1 VGVNPP
7 SESQPEGIAL
17 TEVLAGIF
25 AKPALMA
32 MLLVV
37 FMTGLCV
44 AGTALHDPD
53 SCWLMAVGRY
63 MVRHHCLP
71 STDPFSYTFA
81 LQPGLPFV
89 MYQWL
94 TEIIFYLA
102 YRLGHLPAVLAL
114 IAMVTVSAFVVLPL
128 KLLKHGKVPM
138 FAAFGLVVLGLLASA
153 FRFLAR
159 PEIFSFIFA
168 AAWLYN
174 LAKRRM
180 RLENSLIPQE
190 LIGDVP
196 TEDLDAQAAT
206 RTCQNCGT
214 VTLSLVLVCPKCGAV
229 IADPAQPDNVLI
241 ADRKPG
247 AEWQSGLKES
257 GASEIDSIDQSI
269 DWRFIGRSVFL
280 IVPWCNFHTGFISGL
295 FLLLFYV
302 LGTAVG
308 AFVVRR
314 RKVFDQ
320 TAFLALLASI
330 AATLINPYGIKLWL
344 YIPLLFFAPFNELIT
359 ELKPLVWTDLTYHP
373 FIALFFLSILMLFKS
388 GAYGRRRHD
397 EKGFIAATII
407 SATIIAAVSF
417 EAFLHRRLIPFT
429 VLVLLAEFAIMFN
442 RSRRQRIITRVQ
454 AAEKPRTDDPYGWIY
469 NPNQIKWTFVILVL
483 AVAGALTC
491 SLKIVTPELPQSSG
505 AFTAPIKAVEFLSKH
520 DNAGRT
526 FNDAQ
531 FGDVMIWHSPANPK
545 VFIDTRYDMYGPK
558 IVHDYYV
565 LRGLKPG
572 WQEVIDSYQIKL
584 IIFPTKMDII
594 QKLSQN
600 PDWCTIYADD
610 IGTILQLKS
619 SMATGETGADDMK
632 TTKKTEP
639 TERTERNQIAK

>member
-17 TEVLAGIF
+17 TEVLAGTF
-25 AKPALMA
+25 AKPALMT

-37 FMTGLCV
+37 FITGLWV

-94 TEIIFYLA
+94 TEIVFYLA
-102 YRLGHLPAVLAL
+102 YKLGHLPAVLAL
-114 IAMVTVSAFVVLPL
+114 IAIVTVSAFVILPL

-138 FAAFGLVVLGLLASA
+138 FAAFGLVVLGLAASA

-180 RLENSLIPQE
+180 RLENSLVPPE
-190 LIGDVP
+190 LAGDLP
-196 TEDLDAQAAT
+196 AEDLEIRHAG
-206 RTCQNCGT
+206 GT
-214 VTLSLVLVCPKCGAV
+214 TGESDSAGALSNYSTAVGAG
-229 IADPAQPDNVLI
+229 
-241 ADRKPG
+241 PG
-247 AEWQSGLKES
+247 GTIES
-257 GASEIDSIDQSI
+257 GANGIDVIGQSI
-269 DWRFIGRSVFL
+269 DWRFIWRSVFL

-295 FLLLFYV
+295 FLFLFYV

-308 AFVVRR
+308 AVAVGRR
-314 RKVFDQ
+314 NVFDK
-320 TAFLALLASI
+320 TACLAILASI
-330 AATLINPYGIKLWL
+330 LATLINPYGIKLWQ
-344 YIPLLFFAPFNELIT
+344 YIPLLFFAPFNDLIT
-359 ELKPLVWTDLTYHP
+359 ELKPIVWTDLTYHP
-373 FIALFFLSILMLFKS
+373 FIALFFLSLLMLFKS
-388 GAYGRRRHD
+388 SAYGRRRYD

-407 SATIIAAVSF
+407 SATIIGAVSF

-469 NPNQIKWTFVILVL
+469 NPNQIKWTFVILAL

-491 SLKIVTPELPQSSG
+491 SLKIVPPELPQSSG

-520 DNAGRT
+520 DSAGHT

-531 FGDVMIWHSPANPK
+531 FGDVMIWHSPSNPK

-558 IVHDYYV
+558 IVQDYYV

-572 WQEVIDSYQIKL
+572 WQDVIDAYQIKL
-584 IIFPTKMDII
+584 IFFPTKMEII
-594 QKLSQN
+594 QKLSKN
-600 PDWCTIYADD
+600 PAWCTIYADGG
-610 IGTILQLKS
+610 GTILQLRS
-619 SMATGETGADDMK
+619 SMATGDMDATGADKMEK
-632 TTKKTEP
+632 TKKTKKTEP
-639 TERTERNQIAK
+639 TPRAEQNQTVK

>member
-7 SESQPEGIAL
+7 SEIQPERIAA

-25 AKPALMA
+25 AKPALMV

-37 FMTGLCV
+37 FITGLCV

-71 STDPFSYTFA
+71 TTDPFSYTFA

-94 TEIIFYLA
+94 SEIVFYLA
-102 YRLGHLPAVLAL
+102 YKLGHLPGVLAL
-114 IAMVTVSAFVVLPL
+114 IAMVTVSSFVILPL

-138 FAAFGLVVLGLLASA
+138 FAAFGLVILGVVASA

-159 PEIFSFIFA
+159 PEMFSFIFA

-174 LAKRRM
+174 LSKRRM
-180 RLENSLIPQE
+180 RLENSLVPPE
-190 LIGDVP
+190 LTGDVP
-196 TEDLDAQAAT
+196 AEELEIQDS
-206 RTCQNCGT
+206 RTTAREG
-214 VTLSLVLVCPKCGAV
+214 
-229 IADPAQPDNVLI
+229 DPASDSASALSTGITAVG
-241 ADRKPG
+241 AAPG
-247 AEWQSGLKES
+247 S
-257 GASEIDSIDQSI
+257 GANGTDGIGQSI
-269 DWRFIGRSVFL
+269 DWRFIARSVFL

-295 FLLLFYV
+295 FLFLFYV

-308 AFVVRR
+308 SAVVGRR
-314 RKVFDQ
+314 NVFDK
-320 TAFLALLASI
+320 TACLALLASI
-330 AATLINPYGIKLWL
+330 VATLVNPYGIKLWQ

-359 ELKPLVWTDLTYHP
+359 ELKPIIWTDLTYHP

-388 GAYGRRRHD
+388 SAYGRRRYD

-407 SATIIAAVSF
+407 SATIIGAVSF

-454 AAEKPRTDDPYGWIY
+454 AAEKPRTDDPDGWIY
-469 NPNQIKWTFVILVL
+469 NPNQIKWTFVILAL
-483 AVAGALTC
+483 AVGGALTC
-491 SLKIVTPELPQSSG
+491 SLKIAKPELPQSSG

-520 DNAGRT
+520 DYAGHT
-526 FNDAQ
+526 FNDSQ
-531 FGDVMIWHSPANPK
+531 FGDVMIWHSPSNPK

-558 IVHDYYV
+558 IVQDYYV

-572 WQEVIDSYQIKL
+572 WQNLIDSYQIKL
-584 IIFPTKMDII
+584 IFFPTKMDII
-594 QKLSQN
+594 QKLSKN
-600 PDWCTIYADD
+600 PDWCTIYEDGAA
-610 IGTILQLKS
+610 TILQLKS
-619 SMATGETGADDMK
+619 SMATGDTGAMGADNMEK
-632 TTKKTEP
+632 KKKTEP
-639 TERTERNQIAK
+639 TGRTERAEQNQIVK